1 MNGMPYMDMNMSMN
15 PNGIQ
20 GNFNQNYY
28 NSLERM
34 NNRINRLEKQVR
46 ILENRVNRLS
56 NNNPIFLKNE
66 YDDNDNM
73 YML

>member
-1 MNGMPYMDMNMSMN
+1 MNGMPYMDTNMNMN
-15 PNGIQ
+15 PNGFI
-20 GNFNQNYY
+20 NNNYYFNQF
-28 NSLERM
+28 ERM
-34 NNRINRLEKQVR
+34 NNRINRLERQVR

-56 NNNPIFLKNE
+56 SNNPTYLKND

>member
-1 MNGMPYMDMNMSMN
+1 MPYMDPSYNSGGMGIVN
-15 PNGIQ
+15 PN
-20 GNFNQNYY
+20 FNWNQI
-28 NSLERM
+28 ERM
-34 NNRINRLEKQVR
+34 NNRINRLERQVR

-56 NNNPIFLKNE
+56 SNPSFLKNE